1 MLNVHKKIMRNKSFK
16 IFVCLLIFFIT
27 INLLI
32 QIDHNSE
39 IAIKAKKCIWA
50 LSQEIIIFTP
60 SLVNIWSYKYMTNVK
75 LNNDRNKTLIALVTT
90 ATDHFER
97 RMAIRQTWANTELF
111 PGLETVF
118 IVGKSVNESTNAKI
132 INESRIYGDMVQEDY
147 MDSYL
152 NLTTKTVILLIY
164 LKVANNLQ
172 LNKS

>member
-1 MLNVHKKIMRNKSFK
+1 
-16 IFVCLLIFFIT
+16 
-27 INLLI
+27 
-32 QIDHNSE
+32 
-39 IAIKAKKCIWA
+39 
-50 LSQEIIIFTP
+50 
-60 SLVNIWSYKYMTNVK
+60 MTNVK